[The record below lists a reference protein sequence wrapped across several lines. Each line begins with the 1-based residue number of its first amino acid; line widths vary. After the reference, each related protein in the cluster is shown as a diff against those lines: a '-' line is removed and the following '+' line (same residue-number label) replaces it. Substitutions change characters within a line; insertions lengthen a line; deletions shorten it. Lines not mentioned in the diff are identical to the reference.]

1 MAQHGFTPTLACTVV
16 REDGSQTSR
25 LLVNRQ
31 RQLLVCRQLA
41 QLQSELAQLKTDES
55 GLVAMAGAKPDAEP
69 EPDAELYMRMHHMAE
84 VPALAPSEPPLHPL
98 AAVAHWCPAMRQLLV
113 PGLEPRDF
121 QLRAAAAAIRGRD
134 IFVIESAGAGK
145 TLAAWFAAL
154 ILGGV
159 TLFISP
165 LIALAAEQAAKLNAS
180 NAGAVLLNGG
190 EIATD
195 IAWVV
200 GGRKAQDFMGHL
212 DGSVDPVTTRDAL
225 AKLLCSGEAEAIREG
240 TDEEALLLRA
250 KELKMDLTP
259 AHMFVFTNPE
269 KVALSASFRALL
281 AKLYALRADDGR
293 RLLRLGV
300 LDEAHCVDEHGHS
313 FRPCY
318 RILGGL
324 RGAFPDVP
332 LMMLTA
338 TAPPIS
344 VLSIC
349 ASLGVNDP
357 LVLRGDLSRRQMQ
370 YTTVTA
376 SGVRQRDAVLLQWL
390 LQRLYA
396 GERGIV
402 YVGTQRR
409 AELLAERLR
418 VGLCALDSHS
428 LLSRAGELTEH
439 YHAGLDEGRR
449 DEVELRWRDNEHSV
463 LVATIAWGMGMDD
476 ADVRFAVIEPHGAL
490 PGGVARRSRRS
501 TGAPLV
507 PLLVQR
513 VGQRLGTCLW

>member
-55 GLVAMAGAKPDAEP
+55 GLVAMTGAKPDAEP
-69 EPDAELYMRMHHMAE
+69 EPDAELYTQMHHMAE

-200 GGRKAQDFMGHL
+200 GGRKAQDFMGRP

-269 KVALSASFRALL
+269 KVALSASSARCSRSSTHSGPTTA
-281 AKLYALRADDGR
+281 G
-293 RLLRLGV
+293 GS
-300 LDEAHCVDEHGHS
+300 CVS
-313 FRPCY
+313 VCWTR
-318 RILGGL
+318 
-324 RGAFPDVP
+324 
-332 LMMLTA
+332 LTA
-338 TAPPIS
+338 STSTGTRSAR
-344 VLSIC
+344 
-349 ASLGVNDP
+349 A
-357 LVLRGDLSRRQMQ
+357 
-370 YTTVTA
+370 TA
-376 SGVRQRDAVLLQWL
+376 SWVA
-390 LQRLYA
+390 
-396 GERGIV
+396 
-402 YVGTQRR
+402 
-409 AELLAERLR
+409 
-418 VGLCALDSHS
+418 CA
-428 LLSRAGELTEH
+428 APFLTC
-439 YHAGLDEGRR
+439 
-449 DEVELRWRDNEHSV
+449 
-463 LVATIAWGMGMDD
+463 
-476 ADVRFAVIEPHGAL
+476 
-490 PGGVARRSRRS
+490 RS
-501 TGAPLV
+501 
-507 PLLVQR
+507 
-513 VGQRLGTCLW
+513 